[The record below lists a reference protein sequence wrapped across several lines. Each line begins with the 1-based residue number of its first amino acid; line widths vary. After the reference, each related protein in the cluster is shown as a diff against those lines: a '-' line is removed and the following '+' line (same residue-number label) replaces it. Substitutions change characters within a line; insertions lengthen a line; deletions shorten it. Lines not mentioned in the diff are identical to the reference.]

1 MNTWGIIAGGP
12 CPYRNCCPRP
22 GAPGGYTC
30 IRGATEGAM
39 ATGLIWENCAC
50 KKQDK
55 LATKSQT
62 TTVTLNM
69 HQ

>member
-1 MNTWGIIAGGP
+1 
-12 CPYRNCCPRP
+12 
-22 GAPGGYTC
+22 
-30 IRGATEGAM
+30 M